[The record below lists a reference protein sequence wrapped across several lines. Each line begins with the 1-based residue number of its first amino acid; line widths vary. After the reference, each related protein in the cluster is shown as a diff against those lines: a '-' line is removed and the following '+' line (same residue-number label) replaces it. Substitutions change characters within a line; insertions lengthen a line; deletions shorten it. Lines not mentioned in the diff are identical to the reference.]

1 MTIDIPTGFVP
12 VGASSGSENFE
23 SLVGPLYQRQDAP
36 ANIAIWGFRA
46 ERRHCNPFGIVHGG
60 MLTTFA
66 DTMMGSLVFHAIAGA
81 PCATITLTMDFVG
94 AGREGDWIE
103 GRAELLRQGR
113 SICFLRSELR
123 SNDKIIL
130 NASGAWAIIGSR

>member
-81 PCATITLTMDFVG
+81 PCATIAPSDSKTIRSAT
-94 AGREGDWIE
+94 I
-103 GRAELLRQGR
+103 AER
-113 SICFLRSELR
+113 LRSCITATTPPPPSAKR
-123 SNDKIIL
+123 RMICITCS
-130 NASGAWAIIGSR
+130 